1 MGGGVWTTLATNVL
15 RSRWFVVVAGIW
27 IQSTY
32 GTAYCFGVYSQSLK
46 LAMDYNQE
54 TLNTLA
60 AFKTLGGAVGI
71 VSGLLYDVFP
81 WPWLVLAIG
90 AVQNVFGYFMMW
102 LAITA
107 RIARP
112 PLWQM
117 CVFLYVGTNSSTF
130 AATAV
135 VVTCLKIFPSNRG
148 IVIGFLKG
156 FVALGAAIMTQ
167 LFYVLYPGD
176 PQSFLLM
183 VSWLPAL
190 VSLLFMGV
198 IRPIPPAAAVR
209 VQGDHEEDE
218 GSNFNLLLVI
228 SILLGGFLMG
238 VIILQN
244 VVQLGHST
252 MLVIACL
259 IIFVLVFLP
268 FGIVVRSELASYYKQ
283 PTTLQEP
290 LFTDEQ
296 RNLNSSSGS
305 QFHSQEQSEFVAAD
319 LTEEGKKPDR
329 GEEHTVMEAI
339 CSLDFWLLFMVMV
352 CSLGSGTTA
361 MDNMGQIGLSLGYT
375 QVQINTLVALL
386 SIWNCFGRFGGG
398 FISELLLHSKD
409 IPRPFSLALSL
420 AVLCGGHI
428 VMAFAF
434 PGSIYVGSI
443 IVGLCYGAQWSL
455 MLAIT
460 SEFFGLNHFGTLFNS
475 LGLASP
481 VGTYILSVR
490 VAGYL
495 YDIEAKKEH
504 GLHTTESW
512 GVLMHVQDS
521 GPLLCHGAHCFRLT
535 FVILA
540 FVCLFGCFISWVLL
554 LRTRYF
560 YHQLHQ
566 RLQDILK
573 SFMSSSL
580 YFLTSSLHKAS
591 LHFMVPL
598 RAIAFYE
605 WEP

>member
-60 AFKTLGGAVGI
+60 VFKTLGGAVGI
-71 VSGLLYDVFP
+71 VSGLLYDLFP

-228 SILLGGFLMG
+228 SFLLGGFLMG

-268 FGIVVRSELASYYKQ
+268 FGVVVRSELASYYKQ

-319 LTEEGKKPDR
+319 LTEEGYDHLEDSDKTQIQSNNRHNNNSIPSTGQPKQPSPL
-329 GEEHTVMEAI
+329 EA
-339 CSLDFWLLFMVMV
+339 
-352 CSLGSGTTA
+352 G
-361 MDNMGQIGLSLGYT
+361 
-375 QVQINTLVALL
+375 
-386 SIWNCFGRFGGG
+386 
-398 FISELLLHSKD
+398 
-409 IPRPFSLALSL
+409 
-420 AVLCGGHI
+420 
-428 VMAFAF
+428 
-434 PGSIYVGSI
+434 
-443 IVGLCYGAQWSL
+443 
-455 MLAIT
+455 
-460 SEFFGLNHFGTLFNS
+460 
-475 LGLASP
+475 
-481 VGTYILSVR
+481 
-490 VAGYL
+490 
-495 YDIEAKKEH
+495 
-504 GLHTTESW
+504 
-512 GVLMHVQDS
+512 
-521 GPLLCHGAHCFRLT
+521 
-535 FVILA
+535 
-540 FVCLFGCFISWVLL
+540 
-554 LRTRYF
+554 
-560 YHQLHQ
+560 
-566 RLQDILK
+566 
-573 SFMSSSL
+573 
-580 YFLTSSLHKAS
+580 LTSKFFHPLISISSHKEKKS
-591 LHFMVPL
+591 NSRVTIKIVLKTYKFSDCH
-598 RAIAFYE
+598 E
-605 WEP
+605 NGDS